1 MSLTRSISCA
11 RLTHADAMT
20 TPRVPAP
27 SNESDAATGVID
39 PELLEELEPSASM
52 DVGTSMWAVVFAGGI
67 GTRFWPIST
76 PDRPKQ
82 VLPLVDA
89 RPLIADTLARLAP
102 LVPAQ
107 RVLVVTSADIADVLH
122 AAIPELPRANLL
134 IEPRPLGTAAALA
147 WGAQEISQRA
157 GPKTVFCALHADL
170 AVDYRDAFHDTL
182 RRAAQIASRDPWLVT
197 IGAKPS
203 RCEPYFGYLKPG
215 LPLDS
220 FVSLA
225 DGGACR
231 VEHFVEKPSLALA
244 DTLIAEG
251 ALWNTGVF
259 VWQAQTVLEQLA
271 ARVPEIASGLPYL
284 AAGEM
289 PLFIEQITRN
299 ISIDRG
305 LLERSDRVVVLSAGF
320 GWDDVGT
327 WASLRRVREL
337 DDTGNG
343 VMGPVHCVD
352 ASGNIVHSED
362 GEIVVYGV
370 SGLLVVSIEGLTFVT
385 TLDRATELGPLIAQ
399 LPPHLR
405 VRPGKTPPL
414 S

>member
-1 MSLTRSISCA
+1 
-11 RLTHADAMT
+11 MT
-20 TPRVPAP
+20 SPRVPGPATS
-27 SNESDAATGVID
+27 SNVSSGVID
-39 PELLEELEPSASM
+39 PELLEELDPDTDIDIS
-52 DVGTSMWAVVFAGGI
+52 TSLWAVVFAGGI

-102 LVPAQ
+102 LVPPT

-122 AAIPELPRANLL
+122 AAIPALPRANLL

-147 WGAQEISQRA
+147 WGAQEVSRRA
-157 GPKTVFCALHADL
+157 GPNTVFCALHADL
-170 AVDYRDAFHDTL
+170 AVEYRDAFHDTL
-182 RRAAQIASRDPWLVT
+182 RRAAQLASSDGYLVT

-203 RCEPYFGYLKPG
+203 RSEAYFGYLQPG
-215 LPLDS
+215 LPVDS
-220 FVSLA
+220 FLSLA
-225 DGGACR
+225 DGGACH

-251 ALWNTGVF
+251 AWWNTGIF
-259 VWQAQTVLEQLA
+259 VWQAQSVLDELD
-271 ARVPEIASGLPYL
+271 ARVPEIAHGLPYL

-289 PLFIEQITRN
+289 PLFIEHISSS

-305 LLERSDRVVVLSAGF
+305 LLERSDKVVMLPAEF

-343 VMGPVHCVD
+343 VMGAVHCVD
-352 ASGNIVHSED
+352 ASGNIVHCED
-362 GEIVVYGV
+362 GETVVYGV
-370 SGLLVVSIEGLTFVT
+370 SGLLVVSIQGLTFVT
-385 TLDRATELGPLIAQ
+385 TLDRAAELGPLVAQ

-405 VRPGKTPPL
+405 VRPGKTPPVT
-414 S
+414 

>member
-1 MSLTRSISCA
+1 
-11 RLTHADAMT
+11 MT
-20 TPRVPAP
+20 APRVPGP
-27 SNESDAATGVID
+27 GTTSSVSTGVLDTAID
-39 PELLEELEPSASM
+39 PELDPEASL
-52 DVGTSMWAVVFAGGI
+52 DVGTSLWAVVFAGGI

-102 LVPAQ
+102 MVPAD

-122 AAIPELPRANLL
+122 AAIPELPRNNLL
-134 IEPRPLGTAAALA
+134 VEPRPLGTAAALA
-147 WGAQEISQRA
+147 WGAQEISRRA

-170 AVDYRDAFHDTL
+170 AVDYHDAFHDTV
-182 RRAAQIASRDPWLVT
+182 RRAAQLASQDAWLVT

-203 RCEPYFGYLKPG
+203 RCEPHFGYLKPG

-220 FVSLA
+220 YVSMS
-225 DGGACR
+225 DGGACH

-244 DTLIAEG
+244 DTLIADG

-259 VWQAQTVLEQLA
+259 VWQAQTVLDELS

-284 AAGEM
+284 SAGELV
-289 PLFIEQITRN
+289 LFEEHISSS

-305 LLERSDRVVVLSAGF
+305 LLERSDRVVVMEASF

-343 VMGPVHCVD
+343 VFGPAQCVD
-352 ASGNIVHSED
+352 SSGNIAHSEN
-362 GEIVVYGV
+362 GEIVLFGV
-370 SGLLVVSIEGLTFVT
+370 SGLLVVSIDGLTFVT
-385 TLDRATELGPLIAQ
+385 TLDRAAELGPLIAQ

-405 VRPGKTPPL
+405 VRPGKTPPIV
-414 S
+414 

>member
-1 MSLTRSISCA
+1 
-11 RLTHADAMT
+11 MT
-20 TPRVPAP
+20 TPRVPGP
-27 SNESDAATGVID
+27 SGSSDVSVID
-39 PELLEELEPSASM
+39 PELHEEPDPEASL
-52 DVGTSMWAVVFAGGI
+52 DVGTSLWAVVFAGGI

-102 LVPAQ
+102 MVPAQ

-134 IEPRPLGTAAALA
+134 VEPRPLGTAAALA
-147 WGAQEISQRA
+147 WGAHEISRRA

-170 AVDYRDAFHDTL
+170 AVDFRDAFHDTV

-203 RCEPYFGYLKPG
+203 RCEPHFGYLKPG
-215 LPLDS
+215 VPLDS

-259 VWQAQTVLEQLA
+259 VWQSKTVLDELE
-271 ARVPEIASGLPYL
+271 ARVPEVAKALPFL
-284 AAGEM
+284 AAGDM
-289 PLFIEQITRN
+289 PLFSEHISGS

-305 LLERSDRVVVLSAGF
+305 LLERSDKVAVLSAGF

-343 VMGPVHCVD
+343 VIGPVHCVD
-352 ASGNIVHSED
+352 ASGNIVHSEN

-370 SGLLVVSIEGLTFVT
+370 SGLLVVSIDGLTFVT
-385 TLDRATELGPLIAQ
+385 TLERATELGPLIAQ

-405 VRPGKTPPL
+405 VRPGKTPPV

>member
-1 MSLTRSISCA
+1 
-11 RLTHADAMT
+11 MT

-27 SNESDAATGVID
+27 SNDSDAATGVID
-39 PELLEELEPSASM
+39 PELLEELDPSASM

-215 LPLDS
+215 VPLDS

-289 PLFIEQITRN
+289 PLFIEQITRT

>member
-1 MSLTRSISCA
+1 
-11 RLTHADAMT
+11 MT
-20 TPRVPAP
+20 TPRVPGPATT
-27 SNESDAATGVID
+27 SDVSTGVIEDVID
-39 PELLEELEPSASM
+39 PEHLEELDPEAEL
-52 DVGTSMWAVVFAGGI
+52 DVGTSLWAVVFAGGI

-89 RPLIADTLARLAP
+89 RPLIADTLSRLAP

-107 RVLVVTSADIADVLH
+107 RVLVITSADIADVLH
-122 AAIPELPRANLL
+122 AAIPELPRGNLL
-134 IEPRPLGTAAALA
+134 VEPRPLGTAAALA
-147 WGAQEISQRA
+147 WGAQEISRRA

-170 AVDYRDAFHDTL
+170 AVDYHDAFQDTV
-182 RRAAQIASRDPWLVT
+182 RRAAQLASQDSWLVT

-203 RCEPYFGYLKPG
+203 RCEPHFGYLKPG

-225 DGGACR
+225 DGGACH

-244 DTLIAEG
+244 DTLIADG

-259 VWQAQTVLEQLA
+259 VWQAQTVLDELSE
-271 ARVPEIASGLPYL
+271 RVPEIASGLPYL
-284 AAGEM
+284 SAGEL
-289 PLFIEQITRN
+289 PLFEEHITSS

-305 LLERSDRVVVLSAGF
+305 LLERSRRVVVMAASF

-343 VMGPVHCVD
+343 VIGPAQCID
-352 ASGNIVHSED
+352 SSGNIVHSEN

-385 TLDRATELGPLIAQ
+385 TLERAAELGPLIAQ

-405 VRPGKTPPL
+405 VRPGKTPPIA
-414 S
+414 

>member
-1 MSLTRSISCA
+1 
-11 RLTHADAMT
+11 
-20 TPRVPAP
+20 
-27 SNESDAATGVID
+27 
-39 PELLEELEPSASM
+39 
-52 DVGTSMWAVVFAGGI
+52 MWAVVFAGGI

-89 RPLIADTLARLAP
+89 RPLIADTLERLSP

-107 RVLVVTSADIADVLH
+107 RVLVVTSADIAEVLH
-122 AAIPELPRANLL
+122 AAIPELPRRNLL
-134 IEPRPLGTAAALA
+134 VEPKPLGTAAALA
-147 WGAQEISQRA
+147 WGAQEVSRRA

-182 RRAAQIASRDPWLVT
+182 RKAAQMASEDAWLVT
-197 IGAKPS
+197 IGAQPT
-203 RCEPYFGYLKPG
+203 RCEPSFGYLKPG
-215 LPLDS
+215 LPLDT
-220 FVSLA
+220 FVSLG
-225 DGGACR
+225 DGGACH

-244 DTLIAEG
+244 DTLIADG
-251 ALWNTGVF
+251 ALWNTGMF
-259 VWQAQTVLEQLA
+259 VWQAQTVLDELA

-284 AAGEM
+284 SAGELEM
-289 PLFIEQITRN
+289 FEQHISSS
-299 ISIDRG
+299 ISIERG
-305 LLERSDRVVVLSAGF
+305 LLERSERVVVVGADF

-343 VMGPVHCVD
+343 VFGPSHCID
-352 ASGNIVHSED
+352 SSGNIVHSEN
-362 GEIVVYGV
+362 GEVVVFGV
-370 SGLLVVSIEGLTFVT
+370 SGLLVVAIEGLTFVT

-414 S
+414 A

>member
-1 MSLTRSISCA
+1 
-11 RLTHADAMT
+11 MT
-20 TPRVPAP
+20 APRVPGP
-27 SNESDAATGVID
+27 SHTPGVGTGVID
-39 PELLEELEPSASM
+39 PELLEELEPETGM
-52 DVGTSMWAVVFAGGI
+52 DVGTSLWAVVFAGGI

-89 RPLIADTLARLAP
+89 RPLIADTLTRLAP

-147 WGAQEISQRA
+147 WGAQEISRRA

-170 AVDYRDAFHDTL
+170 AVDYRDAFHDTV
-182 RRAAQIASRDPWLVT
+182 RRAAQIASQDPWLVT
-197 IGAKPS
+197 VGATPS

-215 LPLDS
+215 VPLDS

-225 DGGACR
+225 DGGVCR
-231 VEHFVEKPSLALA
+231 VEYFVEKPSLALA
-244 DTLIAEG
+244 DTLIASG

-259 VWQAQTVLEQLA
+259 VWQAQTVLDELG
-271 ARVPEIASGLPYL
+271 ARVPEIALGLPYL

-289 PLFIEQITRN
+289 ALFSEQITN
-299 ISIDRG
+299 SISIDRG
-305 LLERSDRVVVLSAGF
+305 LLERSDKVVVVPASF

-327 WASLRRVREL
+327 WASLRRVRAL

-352 ASGNIVHSED
+352 ASGNIVHSEN

-370 SGLLVVSIEGLTFVT
+370 SGLLVVAVDGLTFVT
-385 TLDRATELGPLIAQ
+385 TLERATELGPLIAQ

-405 VRPGKTPPL
+405 VRPGRG
-414 S
+414 SGSSGS

>member
-1 MSLTRSISCA
+1 
-11 RLTHADAMT
+11 MT

-27 SNESDAATGVID
+27 SNEADAATGVID
-39 PELLEELEPSASM
+39 PELLEELEPSDSM

-89 RPLIADTLARLAP
+89 KPLIADTLARLAP

-203 RCEPYFGYLKPG
+203 RCEQFFGYLKPG

-259 VWQAQTVLEQLA
+259 VWQAQTVLDQLA

-370 SGLLVVSIEGLTFVT
+370 SGLLVVSIQGLTFVT
-385 TLDRATELGPLIAQ
+385 TLERATELGPLIAQ

>member
-1 MSLTRSISCA
+1 
-11 RLTHADAMT
+11 MT
-20 TPRVPAP
+20 TPRVPGP
-27 SNESDAATGVID
+27 SSTAETGTGVID
-39 PELLEELEPSASM
+39 PELLEELDPELEM
-52 DVGTSMWAVVFAGGI
+52 DVGTSLWAVVFAGGI

-89 RPLIADTLARLAP
+89 KPLIADTLARLSP
-102 LVPAQ
+102 LIPTH

-147 WGAQEISQRA
+147 WGAQEISRRA

-170 AVDYRDAFHDTL
+170 AVDYPDAFHDTL
-182 RRAAQIASRDPWLVT
+182 RRAAQLASSESWLVT
-197 IGAKPS
+197 IGATPS

-225 DGGACR
+225 DGGACH

-259 VWQAQTVLEQLA
+259 VWQAQTVLDEIA
-271 ARVPEIASGLPYL
+271 ARVPEIAKGLPYL
-284 AAGEM
+284 SAGEM
-289 PLFIEQITRN
+289 PLFVDHITSS

-305 LLERSDRVVVLSAGF
+305 LLERSEKVVVLSANF

-352 ASGNIVHSED
+352 ASGNIVHSEN

-370 SGLLVVSIEGLTFVT
+370 SGLLVVCIEGLTFVT

-405 VRPGKTPPL
+405 VRPGKAPPI